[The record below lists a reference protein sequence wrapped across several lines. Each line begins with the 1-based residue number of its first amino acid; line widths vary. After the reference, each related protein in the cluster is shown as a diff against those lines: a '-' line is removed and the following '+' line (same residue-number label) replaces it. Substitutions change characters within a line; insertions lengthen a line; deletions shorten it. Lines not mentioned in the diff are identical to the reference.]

1 MPCPISKG
9 KDARAPYRALVW
21 QDTYNTFV
29 TIFLSNVI
37 IRCLIQQTHC
47 EGIPGGDFEVS
58 TDGVDE
64 WCLVEEVGHNGKV
77 QREAD
82 NEGKCYEEKSSKEH

>member
-9 KDARAPYRALVW
+9 KRRAPYRALVCK
-21 QDTYNTFV
+21 TYNTFV

-37 IRCLIQQTHC
+37 IRCLIQQTHG
-47 EGIPGGDFEVS
+47 EGIPGGDFEIS

-64 WCLVEEVGHNGKV
+64 WCLVEEVCHNGEV
-77 QREAD
+77 QRKAD
-82 NEGKCYEEKSSKEH
+82 NEGKCYKDKSRKEH